1 MIITSTFMVGIIVY
15 NSKSI
20 PGLLWWRDS
29 TDQRLSLIIERLD
42 GREEV
47 IMLILALEV
56 DRATLGVRKVQQDQT
71 EKIRM

>member
-1 MIITSTFMVGIIVY
+1 MVY

-29 TDQRLSLIIERLD
+29 TDQRYISLIIERLD